1 MRGVYPESQAP
12 PHDGPRRWITCPE
25 CGSTDEAS
33 DTSCT
38 NLACPSLARRH
49 ERVEE
54 RIEAETYDPTEGRLY
69 MAARA
74 IARCYDRQ
82 VVTENDR
89 RIAAA
94 ALYGAERHDLLF
106 VAGQVPLP

>member
-33 DTSCT
+33 DTPCT

-54 RIEAETYDPTEGRLY
+54 RIEAACTWPRAPSPAAMTGRS
-69 MAARA
+69 
-74 IARCYDRQ
+74 
-82 VVTENDR
+82 
-89 RIAAA
+89 
-94 ALYGAERHDLLF
+94 
-106 VAGQVPLP
+106 